1 MMLQAPITL
10 SNVAYVATSSQ
21 LIGIRDT
28 ASVFNVTLGKVHESL
43 KCPRAYRGV
52 RASARD
58 TQYNES
64 TCT

>member
-28 ASVFNVTLGKVHESL
+28 ASVFTLGKVHESL

-64 TCT
+64 KCT